1 MNSPCTDVPW
11 SARPTG
17 PHVEGVLVHR
27 HHNGLKTAALLG
39 LLTALI
45 LTLGYWLGG
54 SAGLVFAVIISL
66 ALNAGSYFFS
76 DKLALRAMRARPVTE
91 AEFPALYQI
100 VRELATNAGQPMPR
114 LYVSPSMQP
123 NAFATGRDPRH
134 AAVAVTLGITQLLD
148 RRELRGV
155 IGHELS
161 HVYNRDILISSVAA
175 GLAGIITMVAQ
186 LAIFLPLGGSDE
198 DGPNPASLLLMLIL
212 GPLAASVIQL
222 AISRNREYQADAS
235 GATLTRDPLAL
246 ASALQKIQ
254 YGAQRL
260 PLPAEGQLTSAAHLM
275 IVNPFRGG
283 GIASLFS
290 THPRMED
297 RVRRLQEMAATRSTG
312 PVQYVR

>member
-1 MNSPCTDVPW
+1 M
-11 SARPTG
+11 
-17 PHVEGVLVHR
+17 H

-39 LLTALI
+39 LLTAMI
-45 LTLGYWLGG
+45 LAVGYWVGG
-54 SAGLVFAVIISL
+54 SGGLVFAVVLSL

-76 DKLALRAMRARPVTE
+76 DKIALRSMGARPVSE

-100 VRELATNAGQPMPR
+100 VRELATSAGQPMPR

-123 NAFATGRDPRH
+123 NAFATGRNPQN
-134 AAVAVTLGITQLLD
+134 AAVAVTAGITRILD

-175 GLAGIITMVAQ
+175 ALGGIITMFAQ
-186 LAIFLPLGGSDE
+186 LAIFLPLGGGDDE

-212 GPLAASVIQL
+212 GPLAASIIQL

-246 ASALQKIQ
+246 ASALEKIH
-254 YGAQRL
+254 YGAQRM
-260 PLPAEGQLTSAAHLM
+260 PLPADGQLATSAHLM
-275 IVNPFRGG
+275 IANPLRSG
-283 GIASLFS
+283 GIAGLFS
-290 THPRMED
+290 THPPMAERIK
-297 RVRRLQEMAATRSTG
+297 RLHQLAAITGTG
-312 PVQYVR
+312 PVQFQR